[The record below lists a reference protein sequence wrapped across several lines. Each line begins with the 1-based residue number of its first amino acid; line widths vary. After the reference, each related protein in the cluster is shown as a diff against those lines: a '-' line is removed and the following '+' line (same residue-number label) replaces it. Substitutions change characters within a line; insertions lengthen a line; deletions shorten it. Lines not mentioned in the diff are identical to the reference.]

1 MREESDFL
9 GKQNLPAEALY
20 GIHAWRSRQNF
31 PCDTLFHKEWYCAMG
46 KVKLA
51 AYQTILALHQTVSK
65 ELKDINLPAGMEDM
79 SVFENLCEAASEV
92 SAGKYFEHFIV
103 PALQGGAGTSINMNV
118 NEILSN
124 LALQKMGIEPGN
136 YQKVDP
142 LRHANLFQST
152 NDIVPTALKLAIM
165 ELLTD
170 LESGIN
176 ALRSSFEKKEGIYRN
191 DLRLAYTQM
200 QEAVPSSF
208 GMLFGAWS
216 EALARDWWRVSK
228 CFERIKVVNLG
239 GGATGSGLAIP
250 RFYVMEVL
258 GQLQKLTNMP
268 LTRSENLSDA
278 TQNLDPFVEVH
289 AILKAYAV
297 NLEKIAGD
305 LRLLSSDNNKV
316 RQISI
321 PAQQLGS
328 SMMPGKI
335 NPVISEYVI
344 SSAHKVYS
352 NDMLITSLCG
362 KGSLDLNPYI
372 PAIGHAML
380 ESIKL
385 LIAAGKSLKEN
396 LVDSLTVEVTA
407 ALNQTLQSPSI
418 TTALIPYV
426 GYEKA
431 TDIAAYMKENG
442 CDIFEA
448 NAKLKV
454 LPDEKIAEVMKPEN
468 LIRLGYSFR
477 DL

>member
-9 GKQNLPAEALY
+9 GRIDLPDDALY

-31 PCDTLFHKEWYCAMG
+31 PGDELFHEEWYCALG

-51 AYQTILALHQTVSK
+51 AYRTIIKLHKAVSK
-65 ELKDINLPAGMEDM
+65 EIKDASIPAGMENM
-79 SVFENLCEAASEV
+79 LLFEHLCEAATEV
-92 SAGKYFEHFIV
+92 SAGRHFEHFIV
-103 PALQGGAGTSINMNV
+103 PALQGGAGTSINMNL
-118 NEILSN
+118 NEIISN
-124 LALQKMGIEPGN
+124 LALQKMGFPPGSYN
-136 YQKVDP
+136 QIDP

-152 NDIVPTALKLAIM
+152 NDVVPTALKLAIM
-165 ELLTD
+165 QLLTN
-170 LESGIN
+170 LEKGIN
-176 ALRSSFEKKEGIYRN
+176 DLRASFEKKEGTYRN

-258 GQLQKLTNMP
+258 GHLQKLTNMP

-278 TQNLDPFVEVH
+278 TQNLDAFVEVH
-289 AILKAYAV
+289 ATLKAFAV
-297 NLEKIAGD
+297 NLEKIAAD
-305 LRLLSSDNNKV
+305 LRLMASDMHGT

-321 PAQQLGS
+321 PARQLGS
-328 SMMPGKI
+328 SIMPGKV

-344 SSAHKVYS
+344 SAAHKVYS

-362 KGSLDLNPYI
+362 QGSLDLNPYI
-372 PAIGHAML
+372 PTIGHAML
-380 ESIKL
+380 ESIKI

-396 LVDSLTVEVTA
+396 LVDKLAVDVSA
-407 ALNQTLQSPSI
+407 ALKQTIHSPSI
-418 TTALIPYV
+418 TTALIPHV
-426 GYEKA
+426 GYDKA
-431 TDIAAYMKENG
+431 AEVAAYMKQNG
-442 CDIFEA
+442 CNVFEA

-454 LPDEKIAEVMKPEN
+454 LDDEKIAEVMKPEN

>member
-1 MREESDFL
+1 MREESDFI
-9 GKQNLPAEALY
+9 GKQSLPDDALY

-31 PCDTLFHKEWYCAMG
+31 PGNILFHEEWYCAMG

-51 AYQTILALHQTVSK
+51 AYQTILALHGAVKKEIKDVS
-65 ELKDINLPAGMEDM
+65 LPAGMEEI
-79 SVFENLCEAASEV
+79 SVFERLCEAAAEV
-92 SAGKYFEHFIV
+92 SAGKHFEQFIV

-118 NEILSN
+118 NEIISN
-124 LALQKMGIEPGN
+124 VALQKMGLPPGS
-136 YQKVDP
+136 YHAVDP

-152 NDIVPTALKLAIM
+152 NDVVPTALKLAIM
-165 ELLTD
+165 QLLAD
-170 LESGIN
+170 LENGVNS
-176 ALRSSFEKKEGIYRN
+176 LRSSFEKKEGTYRN

-228 CFERIKVVNLG
+228 CFERIKMVNLG
-239 GGATGSGLAIP
+239 GGATGSALAIP

-258 GQLQKLTNMP
+258 GQLQKLTDMP

-289 AILKAYAV
+289 ATLKAYAV

-305 LRLLSSDNNKV
+305 LRLLSSDINKI

-321 PAQQLGS
+321 PARQLGS
-328 SMMPGKI
+328 SMMPGKL
-335 NPVISEYVI
+335 NPVIAEYVI
-344 SSAHKVYS
+344 GAAHKVYS

-362 KGSLDLNPYI
+362 QGSLDLNPYI
-372 PAIGHAML
+372 PIIGHAML

-385 LIAAGKSLKEN
+385 LIASGKSLKEN
-396 LVDSLTVEVTA
+396 LVDGITVEVSATMK
-407 ALNQTLQSPSI
+407 QTMHSPSV
-418 TTALIPYV
+418 TTALIPYA
-426 GYEKA
+426 GYETA
-431 TDIAAYMKENG
+431 AEVAAYMKENG
-442 CDIFEA
+442 CDIFAA

-454 LPDEKIAEVMKPEN
+454 LSQDKIVEVMKPEN